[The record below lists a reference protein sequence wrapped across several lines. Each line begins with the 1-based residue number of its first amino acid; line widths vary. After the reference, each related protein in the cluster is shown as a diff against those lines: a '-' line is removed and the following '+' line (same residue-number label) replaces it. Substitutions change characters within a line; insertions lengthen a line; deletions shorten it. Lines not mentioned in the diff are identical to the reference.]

1 MSSFS
6 ATRCTKNRNPTPCT
20 VPETKYR
27 LVCFSSLTNFEI
39 VAETSAILSNSCL
52 PNRAA
57 PSLEEAHRLISGKC
71 AKLNPVRA
79 QGRSC
84 SSASSAHLIF
94 YELAHFSSPWRPF
107 PLPFAR
113 HFSRLRTF
121 FHARRVACPGRS
133 AGPNYTSARTRRPPR
148 RNGTRAAG
156 SALDSARG
164 NHQTL
169 FAEGGRIPRGPRRI
183 HLQENSPP
191 RRVWPR
197 RKTLRATL
205 ADA

>member
-27 LVCFSSLTNFEI
+27 LVCFPSLTNFEI

-94 YELAHFSSPWRPF
+94 HELAHFFSPRR
-107 PLPFAR
+107 PLPLPAACR
-113 HFSRLRTF
+113 SSRLRIL

-133 AGPNYTSARTRRPPR
+133 TGPADAAFGTRRPPR
-148 RNGTRAAG
+148 RDGTRAAG
-156 SALDSARG
+156 SSLDSARG

-169 FAEGGRIPRGPRRI
+169 FAKRGRIPRGPRRI